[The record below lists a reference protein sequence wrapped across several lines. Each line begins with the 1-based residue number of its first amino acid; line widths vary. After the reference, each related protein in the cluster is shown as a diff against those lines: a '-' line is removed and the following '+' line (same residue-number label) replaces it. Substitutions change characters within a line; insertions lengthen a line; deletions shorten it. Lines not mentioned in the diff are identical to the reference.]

1 MTQPP
6 ENPLR
11 DVSSLHAVFFEE
23 TDEHLAAIEE
33 VLVRLDLAAPDTED
47 LNAIF
52 RAAHSIKGSSVM
64 LGFPEIGAL
73 THIMES
79 LLDSLRKGERVL
91 AQRDVDAML
100 RAGDAVKMQVAFR
113 KGALAEPPDMRAV
126 EDELRALAD
135 SGAREAA
142 RPRRYS
148 VRLGP
153 LAEPIDES
161 ELDKALAGLEEMG
174 SVRRREVSN
183 FAGGEVRFDVS
194 LAGAEADLRSVLSL
208 LLAPELVEVTR
219 LDGSDGARA
228 GDAAPAPGESV
239 TEDAGF
245 DVFVAPHAL
254 RGRRASDRQEATPG
268 DAERYGRRESD
279 RQLHGGQAD
288 ASWIRV
294 KVEKIDRLVNLV
306 GELVITEAILA
317 QQYGNL
323 DEDLGHS
330 ELTGLR
336 DLARHTRNLQEAVM
350 SIRMVPISA
359 VFSRLPRLARELSQ
373 RLGKEVEL
381 RISGEATELDRSL
394 IEKITDPLIHLVRNA
409 IDHGLESAQA
419 RAGAGKPRCGVVSV
433 SARQRGENVVIEVRD
448 DGHGLDRER
457 ILACAAERGIAVAP
471 GASDQEVWQLIF
483 EPGFSTAGSV
493 TEVSGRGVGMDV
505 VRRNI
510 QLLRGNVELASR
522 PGEGT
527 TVTVSVPLT
536 LAIIEAMTVG
546 VGGETYALPLASVLE
561 VRRVRAED
569 IRGVA
574 GQGLTL
580 RVRDDYLPVQSLG
593 KGDIAIIVESEGSKA
608 ALLVDE
614 LVGQQ
619 QIVVKSLETNFRRVP
634 GISGATIMG
643 DGRVALILDIAHT
656 VGQADRGSRVRH

>member
-1 MTQPP
+1 MTQPSA
-6 ENPLR
+6 NPLG
-11 DVSSLHAVFFEE
+11 DVASFHAVFFEE

-33 VLVRLDLAAPDTED
+33 VLLRLDLAAPAAED

-64 LGFPEIGAL
+64 LGFSEIGAL
-73 THIMES
+73 THVMEN
-79 LLDSLRKGERVL
+79 LLDSLRKGERAL

-100 RAGDAVKMQVAFR
+100 RAGDVVKMQVAFR
-113 KGALAEPPDMRAV
+113 RGALDEPPDMRAV
-126 EDELRALAD
+126 EAELKELAE
-135 SGAREAA
+135 SGARAA
-142 RPRRYS
+142 AQARFYS

-153 LAEPIDES
+153 LADPIDES
-161 ELDKALAGLEEMG
+161 ELEKMLAGLDEMG
-174 SVRRREVSN
+174 TVLRRDVRN
-183 FAGGEVRFDVS
+183 FPGGDIRFDVL
-194 LAGAEADLRSVLSL
+194 LAAAEADLRSVLSL
-208 LLAPELVEVTR
+208 VVASELIDVAR
-219 LDGSDGARA
+219 ADGAEGTRVE
-228 GDAAPAPGESV
+228 AAASAAQESV
-239 TEDAGF
+239 AEDAGF
-245 DVFVAPHAL
+245 DVFVDPHTL
-254 RGRRASDRQEATPG
+254 RGRRSSDRPESAPG

-279 RQLHGGQAD
+279 RQPHGMQAD

-306 GELVITEAILA
+306 GELVITEAMLA
-317 QQYGNL
+317 QQYGNP
-323 DEDLGHS
+323 DNDLRQG

-336 DLARHTRNLQEAVM
+336 DLARHTRNLQDAVM

-373 RLGKEVEL
+373 RLGKEVEV
-381 RISGEATELDRSL
+381 RITGEATELDRSL
-394 IEKITDPLIHLVRNA
+394 IEKITDPLTHLVRNA
-409 IDHGLESAQA
+409 IDHGLETPEA
-419 RAGAGKPRCGVVSV
+419 RVAAGKPRCGVVSV
-433 SARQRGENVVIEVRD
+433 GARQRGENVVIEVRD

-522 PGEGT
+522 AGEGT

-536 LAIIEAMTVG
+536 LAIIEAMTVA
-546 VGGETYALPLASVLE
+546 VSGETYALPLASVLE
-561 VRRVRAED
+561 VRRVRADE

-580 RVRDDYLPVQSLG
+580 RVRDDYLPVQTLG
-593 KGDIAIIVESEGSKA
+593 KGDIAVIVEADGARA

-643 DGRVALILDIAHT
+643 DGKVALILDIAHT
-656 VGQADRGSRVRH
+656 VSQADRASRVRH

>member
-1 MTQPP
+1 MTQPSA
-6 ENPLR
+6 NPLG
-11 DVSSLHAVFFEE
+11 DVSSIHAVFFEE

-33 VLVRLDLAAPDTED
+33 VLLRLDLAAPAAED

-64 LGFPEIGAL
+64 LGFSEIGAL
-73 THIMES
+73 THIMEN
-79 LLDSLRKGERVL
+79 LLDSLRKGERAL
-91 AQRDVDAML
+91 AQRDVDVML
-100 RAGDAVKMQVAFR
+100 RAGDVVKMQVAFR
-113 KGALAEPPDMRAV
+113 KGALDEPPDMRAV
-126 EDELRALAD
+126 ETELRELAE
-135 SGAREAA
+135 SGARAA
-142 RPRRYS
+142 AQARRYA

-153 LAEPIDES
+153 LSDPIDES
-161 ELDKALAGLEEMG
+161 ELEKMLAGLDEMG
-174 SVRRREVSN
+174 TVLRRDVRN
-183 FAGGEVRFDVS
+183 FAGGDIRFDVS
-194 LAGAEADLRSVLSL
+194 LAGAQDDLRSVLSL
-208 LLAPELVEVTR
+208 VVAPELVEVARVDGTEGTR
-219 LDGSDGARA
+219 VEAAARA
-228 GDAAPAPGESV
+228 AEESV
-239 TEDAGF
+239 AEDAGF
-245 DVFVAPHAL
+245 DLFVDPHAL
-254 RGRRASDRQEATPG
+254 RGRRASDRPESVPG
-268 DAERYGRRESD
+268 DAERHGRRESD
-279 RQLHGGQAD
+279 RQVHGVQGD

-306 GELVITEAILA
+306 GELVITEAMLA
-317 QQYGNL
+317 QQYGNP
-323 DEDLGHS
+323 DEDLRQG

-336 DLARHTRNLQEAVM
+336 DLARHTRNLQDAVM

-394 IEKITDPLIHLVRNA
+394 IEKITDPLTHLVRNA
-409 IDHGLESAQA
+409 IDHGLETPEA
-419 RAGAGKPRCGVVSV
+419 RAAAGKPRCGVVSV
-433 SARQRGENVVIEVRD
+433 SATQRGENVVIEVRD

-457 ILACAAERGIAVAP
+457 ILACAAERGVAVAH
-471 GASDQEVWQLIF
+471 GATDQEVWQLIF
-483 EPGFSTAGSV
+483 EPGFSTAGSI

-522 PGEGT
+522 AGEGT

-536 LAIIEAMTVG
+536 LAIIEAMTVA
-546 VGGETYALPLASVLE
+546 VSGETYALPLASVLE
-561 VRRVRAED
+561 VRRVKADE

-574 GQGLTL
+574 GRGLTL
-580 RVRDDYLPVQSLG
+580 RVRDDYLPVQTLG
-593 KGDIAIIVESEGSKA
+593 KGDIAVIVEADGARA

-643 DGRVALILDIAHT
+643 DGKVALILDIAHT
-656 VGQADRGSRVRH
+656 VSQVDRGSRVRH